1 MSGAVMSGNIEAVVF
16 DVGRVLYQWDLRCLY
31 AKLIDDAGELEWF
44 VTHVVTERWHHQ
56 QDEGRPLAEMVPER
70 IAEYPDYAELIE
82 AYAARFE
89 ETIPGPVPGSLE
101 LVEALHGRGVP
112 LYAVTNFGPDFWP
125 PFRATRP
132 VFDRFRDIVV
142 SGVEKVAKPEPR
154 IFEIAAQRF
163 GHAPANMLFIDDK
176 ADNVDAAKALGWQG
190 HLFEDADGLATKLRL
205 NGLID

>member
-1 MSGAVMSGNIEAVVF
+1 MSGNVEAVVF

-31 AKLIDDAGELEWF
+31 AKLIDDADQLEWF

-70 IAEYPDYAELIE
+70 IAEFPDYAELIE

-101 LVEALHGRGVP
+101 LVEALYGRGVP

-176 ADNVDAAKALGWQG
+176 ADNIEAATSLGWQG
-190 HLFEDADGLATKLRL
+190 HLFEDADCLRSKLKL
-205 NGLID
+205 YGLID

>member
-1 MSGAVMSGNIEAVVF
+1 MSGGKVEAVVF

-44 VTHVVTERWHHQ
+44 VSNVVTERWHHQ

-70 IAEYPDYAELIE
+70 IAEYPAYADLIE

-125 PFRATRP
+125 PFRAVRP

-142 SGVEKVAKPEPR
+142 SGVEKVAKPEPGIYR
-154 IFEIAAQRF
+154 IAAERF
-163 GHAPANMLFIDDK
+163 GHAPENMLFIDDK
-176 ADNVDAAKALGWQG
+176 ADNIEAARELGRQG
-190 HLFEDADGLATKLRL
+190 HLFAGADNLAAELKQRKL
-205 NGLID
+205 IA